1 MVYVGAM
8 KVIWR
13 VNGVRIGVLWGVNPR
28 LGDFTLIILLCLLS
42 VGYQT
47 RELVIIFY
55 NEGKKNRQFQ
65 EKGNDRNMVF
75 SQIISWQG
83 I

>member
-28 LGDFTLIILLCLLS
+28 VGDFTLIILLCLLS
-42 VGYQT
+42 MGYQT

-55 NEGKKNRQFQ
+55 NEGKKKQAISR
-65 EKGNDRNMVF
+65 KGK
-75 SQIISWQG
+75 
-83 I
+83 